1 LVLWVAASVLAREE
15 DHVQAELDRVAKM
28 TAAEQQ
34 AWLLQLEKRA
44 ARAARLTLSAKEAA
58 RYEAGSK
65 AMLHQKKVTW
75 KVLREVIEDTE
86 AREKTATA
94 KTQAGKK
101 QSSGSQASQVA
112 KPQAARK
119 KMAKSRTVAT
129 VKSQVAKEATLAVK
143 VNVEEL
149 ESRIAAANLALR
161 ELETELAET
170 TAWTA
175 AKLDP
180 LFDRL
185 KTLVVGYDD
194 LGLFRDALPKEQ
206 QAEVTKLEAPKAAIA
221 QLSARVVEAR
231 KRANDP
237 KFVGD
242 EVERR
247 AELTRLEAIS
257 HRLAELAG
265 K

>member
-86 AREKTATA
+86 KREAIVAA
-94 KTQAGKK
+94 KAVKKAG
-101 QSSGSQASQVA
+101 VA
-112 KPQAARK
+112 KPQAAK
-119 KMAKSRTVAT
+119 LPTAKSQTAKMRTEAAKPQAAT
-129 VKSQVAKEATLAVK
+129 VKI
-143 VNVEEL
+143 NVEEL

-161 ELETELAET
+161 ELEADLAEKT
-170 TAWTA
+170 TWTA

-185 KTLVVGYDD
+185 KTLAVGYDD